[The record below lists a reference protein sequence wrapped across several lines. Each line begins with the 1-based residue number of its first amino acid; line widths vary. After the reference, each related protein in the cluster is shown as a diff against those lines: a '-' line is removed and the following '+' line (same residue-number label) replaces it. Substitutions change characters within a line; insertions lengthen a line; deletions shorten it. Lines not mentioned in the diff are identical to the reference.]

1 MDNSTSNF
9 QNDPLKARDDEEEA
23 ILGFSP
29 EFDTVPLVLA
39 ISIAVLNSL
48 ILFLTAKVKSL
59 QTVTNLILGSLA
71 FSDLLSGVLGIP
83 LYLACSA
90 IQTTAVCGITQML
103 TRFFSIS
110 IVLHL
115 LLVSV
120 DRHIAV
126 VHAIRYR
133 SLVTKRRILS
143 LLLSVWLTAIF
154 VALIQLSWIGL
165 DVNVNEDSGGKTATI
180 NIIYDIFCIVLFFL
194 VPLITMIFCYTTIFL
209 ALRQQLRAIKKYNV
223 GLCFQMEQQRS
234 HYRERRAAMIFVS
247 MIVVYII
254 CWLPYFLLDLQHQ
267 FGNNFFP
274 LPISVE
280 YAVFYYPKFLNSVLD
295 PLLYVYRKHDFRQ
308 AIQAMSRRSRA
319 PCDEGP
325 SLSLRNTYGITEK
338 NSSKSRTIEGKREK
352 IKIHE
357 SYLAELP
364 KV

>member
-1 MDNSTSNF
+1 MDNSTSNL
-9 QNDPLKARDDEEEA
+9 QKERLKGRDDEAET

-29 EFDTVPLVLA
+29 EFDTFPLLLA
-39 ISIAVLNSL
+39 IFIAALNSL

-59 QTVTNLILGSLA
+59 RTVTNLILGSLA
-71 FSDLLSGVLGIP
+71 VSDLLSGVLGIP

-90 IQTTAVCGITQML
+90 VQNTVVCAITQIL

-110 IVLHL
+110 VVLHL

-120 DRHIAV
+120 DRHVAI

-154 VALIQLSWIGL
+154 VALIQLSWLGL
-165 DVNVNEDSGGKTATI
+165 DINVNEDSNEKTASI
-180 NIIYDIFCIVLFFL
+180 NIVYDILCIIFFFL
-194 VPLITMIFCYTTIFL
+194 VPLITMMFCYTTIFL
-209 ALRQQLRAIKKYNV
+209 ALRQQLRAIKQNNV
-223 GLCFQMEQQRS
+223 GLCFKVEQRRS
-234 HYRERRAAMIFVS
+234 HSRERRAAIIFLS

-267 FGNNFFP
+267 FENDFFS
-274 LPISVE
+274 LPVSVE

-308 AIQAMSRRSRA
+308 AIRAMLGRDRASR
-319 PCDEGP
+319 DEGP
-325 SLSLRNTYGITEK
+325 SLSLRNTYGITGK
-338 NSSKSRTIEGKREK
+338 YSSKSRISDRKRGKTK
-352 IKIHE
+352 IPE
-357 SYLAELP
+357 SYLAEP
-364 KV
+364 AKA

>member
-1 MDNSTSNF
+1 MDNSTSNL
-9 QNDPLKARDDEEEA
+9 QNDLLKGMDDEEQN

-29 EFDTVPLVLA
+29 EFDTFPLLLVIFTA
-39 ISIAVLNSL
+39 ALNSL
-48 ILFLTAKVKSL
+48 ILFLTVKVKFL
-59 QTVTNLILGSLA
+59 RTVTNLILGSLA

-90 IQTTAVCGITQML
+90 IQKTAVCGITQML

-120 DRHIAV
+120 DRHVAV

-154 VALIQLSWIGL
+154 VALIQLSWLGL
-165 DVNVNEDSGGKTATI
+165 DVNVNEDSDEKTARI
-180 NIIYDIFCIVLFFL
+180 NIIYDIFCIILFFL

-209 ALRQQLRAIKKYNV
+209 ALRQQLRAIKKNNV
-223 GLCFQMEQQRS
+223 GLCVKLEQRRS
-234 HYRERRAAMIFVS
+234 HSRERRAAIIFLS

-267 FGNNFFP
+267 FGNDFFS
-274 LPISVE
+274 LPVSVE

-295 PLLYVYRKHDFRQ
+295 PILYVYRKHDFRQ
-308 AIQAMSRRSRA
+308 TIRAMIGRSGASR
-319 PCDEGP
+319 DEGP

-338 NSSKSRTIEGKREK
+338 YSSKSRISDGKRGK
-352 IKIHE
+352 LKIHE
-357 SYLAELP
+357 SYLAEPP
-364 KV
+364 KA

>member
-1 MDNSTSNF
+1 
-9 QNDPLKARDDEEEA
+9 
-23 ILGFSP
+23 
-29 EFDTVPLVLA
+29 
-39 ISIAVLNSL
+39 
-48 ILFLTAKVKSL
+48 
-59 QTVTNLILGSLA
+59 
-71 FSDLLSGVLGIP
+71 
-83 LYLACSA
+83 
-90 IQTTAVCGITQML
+90 ML

-120 DRHIAV
+120 DRHVAV

-143 LLLSVWLTAIF
+143 LLFSVWLTAIF

-165 DVNVNEDSGGKTATI
+165 DVNVNEDSGGKTARI
-180 NIIYDIFCIVLFFL
+180 NIIYDIFCIALFFL

-209 ALRQQLRAIKKYNV
+209 ALRQQLRAIEQNNV
-223 GLCFQMEQQRS
+223 GLCFKVEQRRS
-234 HYRERRAAMIFVS
+234 HSRERRAAIIFVS

-267 FGNNFFP
+267 FGNDFFS

-280 YAVFYYPKFLNSVLD
+280 YAAFYYPKFLNSVLD

-308 AIQAMSRRSRA
+308 AVRAMFRRSGASR
-319 PCDEGP
+319 DEGP

-352 IKIHE
+352 NQN
-357 SYLAELP
+357 S
-364 KV
+364 

>member
-1 MDNSTSNF
+1 MDNSTSNL
-9 QNDPLKARDDEEEA
+9 QKERLKGRDDEAET

-29 EFDTVPLVLA
+29 EFDTFPLLLA
-39 ISIAVLNSL
+39 IFIAALNSL

-59 QTVTNLILGSLA
+59 RTVTNLILGSLA
-71 FSDLLSGVLGIP
+71 VSDLLSGVLGIP

-90 IQTTAVCGITQML
+90 VQKTVVCAITQML

-110 IVLHL
+110 VVLHL

-120 DRHIAV
+120 DRHVAV

-154 VALIQLSWIGL
+154 VALIQLSWLGL
-165 DVNVNEDSGGKTATI
+165 DINVNEDSNEKTASI
-180 NIIYDIFCIVLFFL
+180 NIVYDILCIIFFFL

-209 ALRQQLRAIKKYNV
+209 ALRQQLRAIKQNNV
-223 GLCFQMEQQRS
+223 GLCFKVEQRRS
-234 HYRERRAAMIFVS
+234 YSRERRAAIIFLS

-267 FGNNFFP
+267 FENDFFS
-274 LPISVE
+274 LPVSVE

-308 AIQAMSRRSRA
+308 AIRA
-319 PCDEGP
+319 TLGRDRALRDEGP

-338 NSSKSRTIEGKREK
+338 YSSKSRISDGKRGKTK
-352 IKIHE
+352 IPE
-357 SYLAELP
+357 SYLAEPP
-364 KV
+364 KA